1 MADIEQAPGEL
12 NITKIIR
19 GDDFTFSIV
28 MDGDVSSDTFVA
40 KIDNGNL
47 PDVTIATAKSYSG
60 ITLKTTITFTL
71 TAAQTATL
79 EMSILPWY
87 CTWTTGLLIR
97 TLLAGTIGVYAR

>member
-1 MADIEQAPGEL
+1 MADIEQTPGEL
-12 NITKIIR
+12 NITKIIK

-28 MDGDVSSDTFVA
+28 MDGDVSADTFVA

-47 PDVTIATAKSYSG
+47 ADVTITVSKSYSG

-79 EMSILPWY
+79 ELSVLPWY
-87 CTWTTGLLIR
+87 CTWTAGGLIR
-97 TLLAGTIGVYAR
+97 TLLTGTIGVYPR